1 MLSRYIFVLAPPDP
15 AMHISSAPPAPQAP
29 TAGGA
34 AAPPAP
40 LVPTA
45 MLLHVP
51 TDKREAMCTCV
62 QDKCSPYKACV
73 VL

>member
-45 MLLHVP
+45 MFQTYQVKQV
-51 TDKREAMCTCV
+51 KRNSLSITKGICIHT
-62 QDKCSPYKACV
+62 
-73 VL
+73 